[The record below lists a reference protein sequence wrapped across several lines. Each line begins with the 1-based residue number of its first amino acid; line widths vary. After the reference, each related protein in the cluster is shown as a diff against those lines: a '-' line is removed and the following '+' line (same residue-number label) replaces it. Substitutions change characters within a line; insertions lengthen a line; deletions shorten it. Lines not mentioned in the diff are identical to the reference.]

1 MIRFVRACAVVA
13 CSVFFLSGDA
23 WAQGTAQMDG
33 RVTDESGAVLP
44 GVTVTATQTDTAFTR
59 TTVTDETGNWLMPN
73 LPIGPYRLEVSLQ
86 GFRTYVQTGIV
97 LQVSGTPTINA
108 TLGVGNLEETVSVEA
123 AAPLVDV
130 RSAGISEV
138 VEQERIV
145 ELPLQGRQVTDLI
158 TLAGAA
164 VNTGRVTQL
173 GIAQSVAIAVAGGL
187 RSGVGYTLDGAMHN
201 NTYDNS
207 NLPFPFPDAL
217 QEFRVA
223 TSGLSADNGMHSS
236 ASVNAVV
243 KSGTNS
249 FHGNAFE
256 FLRDRRFN
264 AKSSFAPVGEDGNR
278 LDDGLNR
285 NQFGGTLGGPI
296 LRDRLFFFGAYQRTR
311 TIETPPDNLAF
322 VPTPAMLAGD
332 FSVAASPLCNGGRQ
346 VTLLAPFAGN
356 RIDPSRFSQAAVKIA
371 NHELFPKSTH
381 PCGEIRFK
389 RPGNT
394 NDEQYIGRL
403 DYQWSANHSVFGRYM
418 DTFER
423 VPGSL
428 AETKNV
434 LTITGTPNISKRAT
448 ATAFGDTRVFGSNTV
463 NALRATWVKTSTKSN
478 QPPETFFDTT
488 SLGIPVYTYIPGLL
502 ALAVTNAFT
511 FGGGPSVG
519 AISDNTAYQAQND
532 FSQVIGRH
540 QMSAGLNVAYSK
552 LDQMNAALSVGDFIF
567 NGRATGLGLA
577 DFLTGQVSQFRHG
590 APGLLINDQ
599 WYLGLYGQDTWRMT
613 DRVTLNLGLRWEPYF
628 GTHFKDATI
637 SNFVRENFDKG
648 IKSTVYVNAPA
659 GLIYPGDPGVPSGN
673 SGLEKQWWNLSPR
686 VGAAWDVNGDGRLA
700 VRTSYAINYDYPGA
714 VFQNTAVQAAPF
726 NNRLDLIG
734 NLPFD
739 DPYRV
744 IPGGQQ
750 HPVSGAPPRDV
761 TFPGLGSYAVI
772 DPEINSMRVQSWN
785 VTVEQQ
791 VGEAWQVSAS
801 YLGNYMDRLWGPVQI
816 NPGVYLGL
824 GPCTLNGV
832 FYPTCSTTANVEAR
846 RVFTLQNP
854 VEGRLMSN
862 VARYDDVG
870 EQTYNGLK
878 LSFRRRAAAGVS
890 LAGNYTVSKCMTDTQ
905 WTGSFIQFSAGYT
918 DPGNPAYD
926 RGNCSQNQRQIG
938 NLTMGYQTPQAGNA
952 ALRAVESD
960 WRVSGILNART
971 GSWLTVTTGR
981 DPVFTGI
988 PGQRVDQVNDDPY
1001 SSERTLTSYLNPAA
1015 FAYPASGML
1024 GNEPNRGIEGPAYWA
1039 VDLSLARL
1047 LAVGNARTLEL
1058 RVEAF
1063 NLLNNFNW
1071 GNPATNLDA
1080 GTFGRIT
1087 TQTGSPRIMQ
1097 FAVKYAF

>member
-1 MIRFVRACAVVA
+1 
-13 CSVFFLSGDA
+13 
-23 WAQGTAQMDG
+23 
-33 RVTDESGAVLP
+33 
-44 GVTVTATQTDTAFTR
+44 
-59 TTVTDETGNWLMPN
+59 
-73 LPIGPYRLEVSLQ
+73 
-86 GFRTYVQTGIV
+86 
-97 LQVSGTPTINA
+97 
-108 TLGVGNLEETVSVEA
+108 
-123 AAPLVDV
+123 
-130 RSAGISEV
+130 
-138 VEQERIV
+138 
-145 ELPLQGRQVTDLI
+145 
-158 TLAGAA
+158 
-164 VNTGRVTQL
+164 
-173 GIAQSVAIAVAGGL
+173 VAISVAGGL

-249 FHGNAFE
+249 LHGNAFE

-264 AKSSFAPVGEDGNR
+264 AKSPFAPVGPDGKR

-296 LRDRLFFFGAYQRTR
+296 VRDRLFFFGGYQRTR

-322 VPTPAMLAGD
+322 VPTAAMLAGD
-332 FSVAASPLCNGGRQ
+332 FRAAASPLCNSGRQ

-356 RIDPSRFSQAAVKIA
+356 RIDPARFSPAAVKIA

-394 NDEQYIGRL
+394 NDEQYVGRA
-403 DYQWSANHSVFGRYM
+403 DYQWSANHSIFGRYM

-428 AETKNV
+428 AETRNV

-448 ATAFGDTRVFGSNTV
+448 TTAFGDTRVFGSNTV

-488 SLGIPVYTYIPGLL
+488 SLGIPVHTYIPGLM
-502 ALAVTNAFT
+502 AMAVTSAFS

-532 FSQVIGRH
+532 FSQVLGRH
-540 QMSAGLNVAYSK
+540 QMSAGVNVAFSK

-577 DFLTGQVSQFRHG
+577 DFLTGQISQFRHG

-599 WYLGLYGQDTWRMT
+599 WYLGLYGQDTWRTT
-613 DRVTLNLGLRWEPYF
+613 DRITLNLGLRWEPYF
-628 GTHFKDATI
+628 GTNFKDATI

-659 GLIYPGDPGVPSGN
+659 GLIYPGDPGFPEGT
-673 SGLEKQWWNLSPR
+673 SGLKKQWLNLSPR

-700 VRTSYAINYDYPGA
+700 VRASYAINYDYPGA

-726 NNRLDLIG
+726 NNRIDLIG

-744 IPGGQQ
+744 IPGGQT
-750 HPVSGAPPRDV
+750 HPVTGAPPRDV

-772 DPEINSMRVQSWN
+772 DPDINSMRVQSWN

-791 VGEAWQVSAS
+791 LGTAWQVSAS

-824 GPCTLNGV
+824 GPCTLAGV
-832 FYPTCSTTANVEAR
+832 NYPVCSTTANVEAR
-846 RVFTLQNP
+846 RVFSLQNP

-862 VARYDDVG
+862 VSRYDDVG

-878 LSFRRRAAAGVS
+878 LSFRRRAADGVS

-905 WTGSFIQFSAGYT
+905 WSGSFIQFSSGYT
-918 DPGNPAYD
+918 DPTNPAYD
-926 RGNCSQNQRQIG
+926 RGNCSQNQRQIA
-938 NLTMGYQTPQAGNA
+938 NLTVGYLTPELGNA
-952 ALRAVESD
+952 VLSVLASD

-981 DPVFTGI
+981 DPVFSGI

-1001 SSERTLTSYLNPAA
+1001 SSDKTLASYLNPAA
-1015 FAYPASGML
+1015 FAYPAAGML
-1024 GNEPNRGIEGPAYWA
+1024 GNEPNRGIEGPGYWT
-1039 VDLSLARL
+1039 VDMSLARL
-1047 LAVGNARTLEL
+1047 LPFGNTRTLEL

-1071 GNPATNLDA
+1071 GNPGTNLDA

-1087 TQTGSPRIMQ
+1087 SQAGSPRIMQ
-1097 FAVKYAF
+1097 FAVKYGF

>member
-1 MIRFVRACAVVA
+1 MNRSIVSVMCAVATV
-13 CSVFFLSGDA
+13 VLMSGIA
-23 WAQGTAQMDG
+23 WAQGTAQLNG
-33 RVTDESGAVLP
+33 RVSDESGAVLP
-44 GVTVTATQTDTAFTR
+44 GVTVTVTQTDTAFTR
-59 TTVTDETGNWLMPN
+59 TTVTDETGNWLLPN

-97 LQVSGTPTINA
+97 LQVGATPTLNTSLA
-108 TLGVGNLEETVSVEA
+108 VGNLEETVSVEA

-173 GIAQSVAIAVAGGL
+173 GVAQSVAISVAGGL

-264 AKSSFAPVGEDGNR
+264 AKSPFAPSGPDGKR

-296 LRDRLFFFGAYQRTR
+296 LRDRLFFFGGYQRTR

-322 VPTPAMLAGD
+322 VPTAAMLAGD
-332 FSVAASPLCNGGRQ
+332 FTTAASPLCNSGRQ
-346 VTLLAPFAGN
+346 VTLAAPFVGN
-356 RIDPSRFSQAAVKIA
+356 RIDPARFSPAAVKIA
-371 NHELFPKSTH
+371 NHDLFPKSTH

-389 RPGNT
+389 RPGNL
-394 NDEQYIGRL
+394 NDEQYVARV
-403 DYQWSANHSVFGRYM
+403 DYQWSTNHSVFGRYM

-434 LTITGTPNISKRAT
+434 LTITGTPNIKKRAMT
-448 ATAFGDTRVFGSNTV
+448 TAFGDTRVFGSNTV
-463 NALRATWVKTSTKSN
+463 NSFRATWVKTSTKSN
-478 QPPETFFDTT
+478 QPPETFLDTT
-488 SLGIPVYTYIPGLL
+488 SLGIPVHTYIPGLL
-502 ALAVTNAFT
+502 ALAVTNAFS

-519 AISDNTAYQAQND
+519 AVADATAYQAQND
-532 FSQVIGRH
+532 FSQVMGRH
-540 QMSAGLNVAYSK
+540 QMSAGVNVAYSK

-577 DFLTGQVSQFRHG
+577 DFLTGQISQFRHG

-599 WYLGLYGQDTWRMT
+599 WYLGLYGQDTWQMT
-613 DRVTLNLGLRWEPYF
+613 NRVTLNVGLRWEPYF
-628 GTHFKDATI
+628 GTNFKDATI
-637 SNFVRENFDKG
+637 SNFVRENFDAG
-648 IKSTVYVNAPA
+648 IKSTVYINAPA
-659 GLIYPGDPGVPSGN
+659 GLIYPGDPGFPEGT
-673 SGLEKQWWNLSPR
+673 SGLKKQWMNLSPR
-686 VGAAWDVNGDGRLA
+686 VGAAWDVHGDGRLA

-750 HPVSGAPPRDV
+750 HPVTGLPPRDV

-772 DPEINSMRVQSWN
+772 DPDINSMRVQSWN

-791 VGEAWQVSAS
+791 IGSSWQVSAS

-832 FYPTCSTTANVEAR
+832 FHPVCSTTANLESR

-878 LSFRRRAAAGVS
+878 LSFRRRAADGVS

-918 DPGNPAYD
+918 DPTNPAYD

-938 NLTMGYQTPQAGNA
+938 NLSIGYLTPQAANA
-952 ALRAVESD
+952 VLRALVSD

-971 GSWLTVTTGR
+971 GAWLTVTTGR
-981 DPVFTGI
+981 DPVFSGI

-1001 SSERTLTSYLNPAA
+1001 PSEKTLASYLNPAA
-1015 FAYPASGML
+1015 FAYPAPGNL
-1024 GNEPNRGIEGPAYWA
+1024 GNEPNRGIEGPGYWT
-1039 VDLSLARL
+1039 VDMSLARL
-1047 LAVGNARTLEL
+1047 LSLGSAQSLEF

-1071 GNPATNLDA
+1071 GNPGTNLDA

-1087 TQTGSPRIMQ
+1087 TQTGSSRIMQ